1 MFITQPISGLC
12 KVVCF
17 SPRHDLTLAQMTVTE
32 IIEVIKTWKREYL
45 ELGKLDYI
53 NYVQIFENKGSIMGM

>member
-1 MFITQPISGLC
+1 
-12 KVVCF
+12 
-17 SPRHDLTLAQMTVTE
+17 MTVTE